1 MALAR
6 KTAVQAYHRRGE
18 GGVAMVTAL
27 YRSFLAVLAMAT
39 LAVAADV
46 PRSSG
51 TPEDPDLSAA
61 RARIDAKDWP
71 GAVDILKKAVAR
83 EPGNAEYHNLFA
95 YSVRHTANP
104 DMNVVLQHYRDALR
118 IAPQHRGAHEYIGE
132 AYLMV
137 GDLPR
142 AKEHLAA
149 LDKLCFFTCTE
160 YRDLK
165 KAIERYEKK
174 Q

>member
-6 KTAVQAYHRRGE
+6 KIAVQSYHRRGE
-18 GGVAMVTAL
+18 GDMAMVTAL
-27 YRSFLAVLAMAT
+27 YRSLLAVLAMAT
-39 LAVAADV
+39 LGVAADV
-46 PRSSG
+46 PPSSRL
-51 TPEDPDLSAA
+51 PEDQDLRAA
-61 RARIDAKDWP
+61 APRSHP
-71 GAVDILKKAVAR
+71 
-83 EPGNAEYHNLFA
+83 P
-95 YSVRHTANP
+95 NP
-104 DMNVVLQHYRDALR
+104 DMNVVFQHYREALR

-149 LDKLCFFTCTE
+149 LDKLCFFTCAE

-165 KAIERYEKK
+165 KEMEHYEKK
-174 Q
+174 P

>member
-1 MALAR
+1 
-6 KTAVQAYHRRGE
+6 
-18 GGVAMVTAL
+18 MVTTL
-27 YRSFLAVLAMAT
+27 YRSLLTVLAMAT
-39 LAVAADV
+39 LAVAADL

-51 TPEDPDLSAA
+51 TPEDPDLSDA
-61 RARIDAKDWP
+61 RARIEAKDWP

-83 EPGNAEYHNLFA
+83 DPANAEYHNLFA
-95 YSVRHTANP
+95 YSARHTANP
-104 DMNVVLQHYRDALR
+104 DMNVVFQHYREALR
-118 IAPQHRGAHEYIGE
+118 IAPKHRGAHEYIGE

-137 GDLPR
+137 GDLPK

-149 LDKLCFFTCTE
+149 LDKLCFFSCAE

-174 Q
+174 K